1 MATNKLTT
9 VKERAA
15 IFVGLVASAILALT
29 LLVLLMTAT
38 YAVAALISL
47 GNSEVNQSR
56 ESAFHGQ
63 RSGQTQQEADSLASY
78 VDNADSYAAVDWRD

>member
-15 IFVGLVASAILALT
+15 FFVGLVASAILALT

-38 YAVAALISL
+38 YAVASLISL
-47 GNSEVNQSR
+47 ANSEANRSR

-63 RSGQTQQEADSLASY
+63 RSGQTQQEADSWASHI
-78 VDNADSYAAVDWRD
+78 DDADTYAAVDWRD